1 MFKSNR
7 LKFKKTFYNIVCLVL
22 VIIIAIGIIAGIIGN
37 TIDDKTIGI
46 WTIIAS
52 GITSIALI
60 DALVMSINS
69 SLDNQ
74 KDICI
79 KLVRENKNK
88 YIIEND
94 ESFRKDLELQI
105 NSIKNNKGII
115 DNVQIISV
123 DNSREGYIFYYKD

>member
-7 LKFKKTFYNIVCLVL
+7 LKSKKTFYNIVCLIL
-22 VIIIAIGIIAGIIGN
+22 VIVIAIGIIAGIISN
-37 TIDDKTIGI
+37 TIDDKTLGI

-74 KDICI
+74 KDICV

-94 ESFRKDLELQI
+94 ESFRKELELQI
-105 NSIKNNKGII
+105 NSIKNDKGII

-123 DNSREGYIFYYKD
+123 GNSREGYIFYYKD

>member
-7 LKFKKTFYNIVCLVL
+7 LKSKKTFYNIVCLIL
-22 VIIIAIGIIAGIIGN
+22 VIVIAIGITAGIIGN

-60 DALVMSINS
+60 DTLVMSINS

-74 KDICI
+74 KDICV

-88 YIIEND
+88 YIIESD
-94 ESFRKDLELQI
+94 ESFRKELELQI
-105 NSIKNNKGII
+105 NSIKNDKCII
-115 DNVQIISV
+115 DNVQIISTG
-123 DNSREGYIFYYKD
+123 NSREGYIFYYKD